1 MVEPSTG
8 PSLESVLDPAQIIID
23 PHHPLGDLIELA
35 QGVIRLKIGGLAL
48 GMQVAPWQPG
58 DSPSSEQ
65 IADFW
70 RAEVR
75 WCIEQFGVDR
85 CMFESNFP
93 IDRSVVSYLN
103 LWNAYKRIIAD
114 CSTAER
120 NALFHDTARR
130 TYSRGEVA
138 VA

>member
-1 MVEPSTG
+1 
-8 PSLESVLDPAQIIID
+8 
-23 PHHPLGDLIELA
+23 
-35 QGVIRLKIGGLAL
+35 
-48 GMQVAPWQPG
+48 
-58 DSPSSEQ
+58 
-65 IADFW
+65 
-70 RAEVR
+70 
-75 WCIEQFGVDR
+75 
-85 CMFESNFP
+85 MFESNFP